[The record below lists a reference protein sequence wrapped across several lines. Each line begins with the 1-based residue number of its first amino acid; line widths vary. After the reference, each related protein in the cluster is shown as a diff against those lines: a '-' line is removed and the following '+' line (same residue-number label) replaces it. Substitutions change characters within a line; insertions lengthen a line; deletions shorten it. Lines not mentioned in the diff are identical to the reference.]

1 MTGFF
6 IKKSFFDGWDNLISL
21 VILNLGYLLVLL
33 TFYGAFELFQ
43 VAVAPAIFLIIIALA
58 FNSFYSALVSYQ
70 TLSYVKGRKASFH
83 HFISGIKILYKHALF
98 HLGLSIL
105 ITSIAIFVI
114 PFYLSYGSGFTFVL
128 AVIIFW
134 VLLLALLALLYY
146 YPLAIRMNQ
155 DSPFKTAKKALLI
168 VADNIFFTLF
178 FAVYQIVLFV
188 MTIFFATIMPGIAG
202 LALSKQVAVTLLMYK
217 YDYLEEHPQTKR
229 NEIPWEELLYEEREK
244 IGHRSFRSLIF
255 PWKD

>member
-21 VILNLGYLLVLL
+21 VVLNLGYLLVLL
-33 TFYGAFELFQ
+33 TFYGSFELFQ
-43 VAVAPAIFLIIIALA
+43 VAVIPAILVIIIALA
-58 FNSFYSALVSYQ
+58 FNSLYSALVSYQ
-70 TLSYVKGRKASFH
+70 TMSYVKGRKASFH
-83 HFISGIKILYKHALF
+83 HFIGGIKILYKHAILHF
-98 HLGLSIL
+98 GLSVL
-105 ITSIAIFVI
+105 IASIIIFVI
-114 PFYLSYGSGFTFVL
+114 PFYLSYGSPLTFIL

-134 VLLLALLALLYY
+134 VVLLALLALLYY

-155 DSPFKTAKKALLI
+155 DSPFKTSKKALLI
-168 VADNIFFTLF
+168 VADNIWFTLF
-178 FAVYQIVLFV
+178 FALYQIALFV
-188 MTIFFATIMPGIAG
+188 MTIFFATIMPGVAG

-217 YDYLEEHPQTKR
+217 YDYLEEHPQTKK

-244 IGHRSFRSLIF
+244 MGHRSLRSLIF

>member
-21 VILNLGYLLVLL
+21 VVLNLGYLLVLL

-43 VAVAPAIFLIIIALA
+43 VALIPALFVIAIALS
-58 FNSFYSALVSYQ
+58 FNSLYSALVSYQ
-70 TLSYVKGRKASFH
+70 THSYVKGRKASFH
-83 HFISGIKILYKHALF
+83 HFISGAKILYKHAIL
-98 HLGLSIL
+98 HLGISVLIASIV
-105 ITSIAIFVI
+105 IFVI
-114 PFYLSYGSGFTFVL
+114 PFYLSYGSTFTFIL
-128 AVIIFW
+128 SVIIFW
-134 VLLLALLALLYY
+134 VVLILLLALLYY
-146 YPLAIRMNQ
+146 YPLAVLMSN

-168 VADNIFFTLF
+168 VADNIWFTLF
-178 FAVYQIVLFV
+178 LSVYQVVLFI

-217 YDYLEEHPQTKR
+217 YDYIEEHPHTKR
-229 NEIPWEELLYEEREK
+229 NEIPWDELLYEENEK